1 MEIHTIGEDNGSDV
15 KKVYILSDGTG
26 QSAIN
31 VVRACLIQFD
41 NINAKLIVYS
51 KMDDEEK
58 IKLALSRAKEDKA
71 FVAFTIATKSLR
83 RLIHTI
89 CHEDNIMHHDILGPP
104 VEKFKIFLDS
114 EPREFPNLLRRLDS
128 KYFKRIEAIDF
139 AIEHDDGKSMK
150 RIREADIVILGL
162 SRTSKTPTS
171 FYLAQMGYKVVNI
184 PLIYGMKIPEE
195 VYSIDQNKIICLV
208 MDPETLQKIRQERLR
223 HYKTNSDYTNI
234 KKILEEVE
242 FIYELVSKNRKWHLV
257 DTTNKSVEETAREII
272 VKVYGRELEL

>member
-1 MEIHTIGEDNGSDV
+1 MEIHTIGEDGLDE

-31 VVRACLIQFD
+31 VVRACLIQFND
-41 NINAKLIVYS
+41 INVKLIVYA

-58 IKLALSRAKEDKA
+58 IKIALNKAKEDKA
-71 FVAFTIATKSLR
+71 FVAFTIARKSLR

-89 CHEDNIMHHDILGPP
+89 CHEENIMHHDILGPP
-104 VEKFKIFLDS
+104 VEKFTIFLDK
-114 EPREFPNLLRRLDS
+114 EPQEFPNLLRRLDS
-128 KYFKRIEAIDF
+128 KYFRRIEAIDF
-139 AIEHDDGKSMK
+139 AIEHDDGKSLK
-150 RIREADIVILGL
+150 GIKEADIVILGL

-171 FYLAQMGYKVVNI
+171 FYLAQLGYKVINI
-184 PLIYGMKIPEE
+184 PLIFGMKIPEE
-195 VYSIDQNKIICLV
+195 LSKIDQNKIVCLV

-223 HYKTNSDYTNI
+223 HYRTNSDYTNL

-242 FIYELVSKNRKWHLV
+242 FVYELLSKHRSWHLV

>member
-1 MEIHTIGEDNGSDV
+1 MEIHTIGEGSDSNL

-41 NINAKLIVYS
+41 DLNLKLIVYS
-51 KMDDEEK
+51 KMDSEDK
-58 IKLALSRAKEDKA
+58 IKSAIMAAKNDNA
-71 FVAFTIATKSLR
+71 FVAFTIAKKSLR
-83 RLIHTI
+83 RLIHTL
-89 CHEDNIMHHDILGPP
+89 CHEENILHHDILGPP
-104 VEKFKIFLDS
+104 VEKFRIFLDK
-114 EPREFPNLLRRLDS
+114 EPKEDPNLLRRVDS

-139 AIEHDDGKSMK
+139 AIEHDDGKSFK

-171 FYLAQMGYKVVNI
+171 FYLAQLGYKVVNI
-184 PLIYGMKIPEE
+184 PVIFGMKLPEE
-195 VYSIDQNKIICLV
+195 LSFVDPNKIVCLI
-208 MDPETLQKIRQERLR
+208 MDPEVLQKVRLERLR
-223 HYKTNSDYTNI
+223 HYRTSSDYTNL

-242 FIYELVSKNRKWHLV
+242 YIYELVGRNRSWHLV
-257 DTTNKSVEETAREII
+257 DTTNKSVEEIAREII

>member
-1 MEIHTIGEDNGSDV
+1 MEIHTIGEDGLDE

-31 VVRACLIQFD
+31 VVRACLIQFND
-41 NINAKLIVYS
+41 INVKLIVYA

-58 IKLALSRAKEDKA
+58 IKIALNKAKEDKA
-71 FVAFTIATKSLR
+71 FVAFTIARKSLR

-89 CHEDNIMHHDILGPP
+89 CHEENIMHHDILGPP
-104 VEKFKIFLDS
+104 VEKFTIFLDK
-114 EPREFPNLLRRLDS
+114 EPQEFPNLLRRLDS
-128 KYFKRIEAIDF
+128 KYFRRIEAIDF
-139 AIEHDDGKSMK
+139 AIEHDDGKSLK
-150 RIREADIVILGL
+150 GIKEADIVILGL

-171 FYLAQMGYKVVNI
+171 FYLAQLGYKVINI
-184 PLIYGMKIPEE
+184 PLIFGMKIPEE
-195 VYSIDQNKIICLV
+195 LSKIDQNKIVCLV

-223 HYKTNSDYTNI
+223 HYRTNSDYTNL
-234 KKILEEVE
+234 KKILEEDE
-242 FIYELVSKNRKWHLV
+242 FVYELLSKHRSWHLV